1 MRSRF
6 FRIFALPMLV
16 VACCVLPAFGGD
28 SSVKIIGPSEVEA
41 GNLVV
46 LRAEA
51 PGACVWA
58 SVPPVDFL
66 TFDDQKTLVFASP
79 KEQSIVF
86 VLASVTDSG
95 PVLVTHT
102 LHNGPAPEPDPDPDP
117 DPEPLPPSELWAF
130 VIEES
135 ANRTPEQA
143 IVIASPEIRS
153 MFSEGCFRVVDPLVD
168 GAQVPVSADVK
179 PYAERAVLQKEKWPM
194 LFLVDTDGKV
204 RYEGPLPATVEEM
217 KTLVETHKQGVK

>member
-1 MRSRF
+1 GERPFSYQKRFRVKPFAKPADQRATSSRRASLTFNREVPMRSRF

-66 TFDDQKTLVFASP
+66 TFDDQKTLVFAS
-79 KEQSIVF
+79 
-86 VLASVTDSG
+86 
-95 PVLVTHT
+95 
-102 LHNGPAPEPDPDPDP
+102 
-117 DPEPLPPSELWAF
+117 
-130 VIEES
+130 
-135 ANRTPEQA
+135 
-143 IVIASPEIRS
+143 
-153 MFSEGCFRVVDPLVD
+153 
-168 GAQVPVSADVK
+168 
-179 PYAERAVLQKEKWPM
+179 
-194 LFLVDTDGKV
+194 
-204 RYEGPLPATVEEM
+204 
-217 KTLVETHKQGVK
+217 